1 MSPMLNDAV
10 DRTKNFWSS
19 ITLSQRVFIGGLA
32 LTVLGVFFAL
42 LFWLNKPDMQLLYSN
57 LALEDANRIV
67 KVLQAEKVPYSLENN
82 GSTILV
88 SADKV
93 YDMRIKI
100 AGEGGLTGQ
109 GIGFEVFDEVK
120 VGQTEFVQKINYQRA
135 LQGELSRTIT
145 EFPAVESARVHL
157 VIPQKSLFIEEELP
171 PSASVVLTLAEGQK
185 MSNKDVTAIVNLMTM
200 SVEGLEKGRVSIA
213 DTKGT
218 VLYHPEDET
227 SIEGMTSTQF
237 DHKQTIQRN
246 LEMRIQE
253 LLYPII
259 GAGKVIA
266 KVNADLDF
274 NQRTIR
280 KELYDP
286 DSAVIRSEQKSEET
300 TRGTANL
307 EAGTPDANFRGDGVG
322 GSISQQDSTR
332 ETSTLNYEI
341 NKEEQNIITPVGQ
354 VDRLSIAVVVDGMY
368 AANAETGEMVFTP
381 RTEEEMTRI
390 KELVSNAVG
399 FETAR
404 GDAIEVSCIAFGEL
418 NVERERS
425 LAEVIGDYAMR
436 MGKPILNAVLVF
448 LFLLLIVRPVILA
461 LIRPKV
467 EAGEVM
473 EGLEGL
479 PMGEERIALI
489 EGEEEIDALDALK
502 KIEDIK
508 AHALQ
513 ISEQNMEQA
522 VGILKSWLKDT
533 GGQKVGHSA

>member
-185 MSNKDVTAIVNLMTM
+185 MSNKDVTAVVNLMTM

-300 TRGTANL
+300 TRGSANL
-307 EAGTPDANFRGDGVG
+307 EAGTPDANFRGDGIG

-341 NKEEQNIITPVGQ
+341 NKEEQNIVTPVGQ

-390 KELVSNAVG
+390 RELVSNAVG

>member
-19 ITLSQRVFIGGLA
+19 TTLSQRVFVGGLA
-32 LTVLGVFFAL
+32 ITVLGVFFAL

-135 LQGELSRTIT
+135 LQGELSRTIA

-157 VIPQKSLFIEEELP
+157 VIPQKSLFIEDEMP
-171 PSASVVLTLAEGQK
+171 PSASVVLTLAEGKK
-185 MSNKDVTAIVNLMTM
+185 MSDKDVTAIVNLMTM

-218 VLYHPEDET
+218 VLYHPEDEN

-286 DSAVIRSEQKSEET
+286 ESAVIRSEQKSEET
-300 TRGTANL
+300 TRGSANL
-307 EAGTPDANFRGDGVG
+307 EAGTPDANFRGDGIG

-368 AANAETGEMVFTP
+368 AANPDTGEMVFSP

-390 KELVSNAVG
+390 RELVSNAVG

-418 NVERERS
+418 NVERELS
-425 LAEVIGDYAMR
+425 LAEVIGNYALR

-479 PMGEERIALI
+479 PMGEERLALI
-489 EGEEEIDALDALK
+489 EGEEELDALDALK

>member
-32 LTVLGVFFAL
+32 LTVIGVFFAL
-42 LFWLNKPDMQLLYSN
+42 LFWLNRPDMQLLYAN

-67 KVLQAEKVPYSLENN
+67 KVLQAEKVPYSLENS

-88 SADKV
+88 PADKV

-100 AGEGGLTGQ
+100 AGDGGLTGQ

-145 EFPAVESARVHL
+145 EFPSVESARVHL

-171 PSASVVLTLAEGQK
+171 PSASVVLNLGEGKK
-185 MSNKDVTAIVNLMTM
+185 MTDKDVTAIVNLLTM
-200 SVEGLEKGRVSIA
+200 SVEGLEKGRVSVA

-227 SIEGMTSTQF
+227 SIEGMTATQF

-274 NQRTIR
+274 SQRTIR
-280 KELYDP
+280 KETFDP
-286 DSAVIRSEQKSEET
+286 DGAVVRSEQKSAET
-300 TRGTANL
+300 TKGSANL
-307 EAGTPDANFRGDGVG
+307 AAGTPDANFRGDGVN
-322 GSISQQDSTR
+322 GSVSQQDATR
-332 ETSTLNYEI
+332 ETSTINYEI
-341 NKEEQNIITPVGQ
+341 NKEEQSIVTPVGQ
-354 VDRLSIAVVVDGMY
+354 VDRLSIAVVVDGTY
-368 AANAETGEMVFTP
+368 AANPDTGAMAFTP
-381 RTEEEMTRI
+381 RSEEEMARI
-390 KELVSNAVG
+390 KALVSNAVG

-425 LAEVIGDYAMR
+425 LAEVIGDYALR

-489 EGEEEIDALDALK
+489 EGEEELDALDALK

-522 VGILKSWLKDT
+522 VGILKSWLKDS
-533 GGQKVGHSA
+533 GGHKVGHSA

>member
-1 MSPMLNDAV
+1 MLNDAV

-32 LTVLGVFFAL
+32 FTVLGVFFAL
-42 LFWLNKPDMQLLYSN
+42 LFWLNRPDMQLLYAN

-67 KVLQAEKVPYSLENN
+67 KVLQAEKVPYSLENS

-88 SADKV
+88 PADKV

-100 AGEGGLTGQ
+100 AGDGGLTGQ

-145 EFPAVESARVHL
+145 EFPSVESARVHL

-171 PSASVVLTLAEGQK
+171 PSASVVLNLGEGKK
-185 MSNKDVTAIVNLMTM
+185 MTDKDVTAIVNLLTM
-200 SVEGLEKGRVSIA
+200 SVEGLEKGRVSVA

-227 SIEGMTSTQF
+227 SIEGMTATQF

-246 LEMRIQE
+246 LELRIQE

-274 NQRTIR
+274 SQRTIR
-280 KELYDP
+280 KETFDP
-286 DSAVIRSEQKSEET
+286 DGAVVRSEQKSAET
-300 TRGTANL
+300 TKGSANL
-307 EAGTPDANFRGDGVG
+307 AAGTPDANFRGDGVN
-322 GSISQQDSTR
+322 GSVSQQDATR
-332 ETSTLNYEI
+332 ETSTINYEI
-341 NKEEQNIITPVGQ
+341 NKEEQNIVTPVGQ
-354 VDRLSIAVVVDGMY
+354 VDRLSIAVVVDGTY
-368 AANAETGEMVFTP
+368 AENADTGAMAFTP
-381 RTEEEMTRI
+381 RSEEEMARI
-390 KELVSNAVG
+390 KALVSNAVG

-425 LAEVIGDYAMR
+425 LAEVIGDYALR

-489 EGEEEIDALDALK
+489 EGEEELDALDALK

-522 VGILKSWLKDT
+522 VGILKSWLKDS
-533 GGQKVGHSA
+533 GGHKVGHSA

>member
-10 DRTKNFWSS
+10 GRTKNFWSS
-19 ITLSQRVFIGGLA
+19 ISLSQRVFIGGLA
-32 LTVLGVFFAL
+32 VTVIGVFFAL

-57 LALEDANRIV
+57 LALEDANKIV
-67 KVLQAEKVPYSLENN
+67 KVLQEEKVQYSLQNN

-88 SADKV
+88 PANKV
-93 YDMRIKI
+93 YDLRIKI

-109 GIGFEVFDEVK
+109 GIGFEVFDDVK

-157 VIPQKSLFIEEELP
+157 VIPQRSLFIEEELP
-171 PSASVVLTLAEGQK
+171 PSASVVLNLAEGKK
-185 MSNKDVTAIVNLMTM
+185 MNDKDVMAIVNLITM
-200 SVEGLEKGRVSIA
+200 SVEGLEKGRISVA

-218 VLYHPEDET
+218 ILFHPEDSE
-227 SIEGMTSTQF
+227 SIEGMTATQF

-253 LLYPII
+253 LLFPII

-274 NQRTIR
+274 SQRTIR

-286 DSAVIRSEQKSEET
+286 SASVVRSEQTSQET
-300 TRGTANL
+300 TRGSSNL
-307 EAGTPDANFRGDGVG
+307 DAGTPDANFRGDGIN
-322 GSISQQDSTR
+322 GSVSQQQSER
-332 ETSTLNYEI
+332 ETKTVNYEI
-341 NKEEQNIITPVGQ
+341 NKEEQNIVTPVGQ
-354 VDRLSIAVVVDGMY
+354 VERLSVAVVIDGLY
-368 AANAETGEMVFTP
+368 TPNPETGEMVFTP
-381 RTEEEMTRI
+381 RSEEEMTRI
-390 KELVSNAVG
+390 QELVSNAVG

-404 GDAIEVSCIAFGEL
+404 GDAIEVSCIAFGQLEIEK
-418 NVERERS
+418 ERT
-425 LAEVIGDYAMR
+425 LAEIIGDYALR

-467 EAGEVM
+467 ESGEVM

-489 EGEEEIDALDALK
+489 EGEEELDALDALK

-533 GGQKVGHSA
+533 GGQKLGHSA

>member
-19 ITLSQRVFIGGLA
+19 TTLSQRVFVGGLA
-32 LTVLGVFFAL
+32 ITVLGVFFAL

-135 LQGELSRTIT
+135 LQGELSRTIA

-157 VIPQKSLFIEEELP
+157 VIPQKSLFIEDEMP
-171 PSASVVLTLAEGQK
+171 PSASVVLTLAEGKK
-185 MSNKDVTAIVNLMTM
+185 MSDKDVTAIVNLMTM

-218 VLYHPEDET
+218 VLYHPEDEH

-286 DSAVIRSEQKSEET
+286 ESAVIRSEQKSEET
-300 TRGTANL
+300 TRGSANL
-307 EAGTPDANFRGDGVG
+307 EAGTPDANFRGDGIG

-341 NKEEQNIITPVGQ
+341 NKEEQNIVTPVGQ

-368 AANAETGEMVFTP
+368 AANPDTGEMVFTP

-390 KELVSNAVG
+390 RELVSNAVG

-418 NVERERS
+418 NVERELS
-425 LAEVIGDYAMR
+425 LAEVIGNYALR

-479 PMGEERIALI
+479 PMGEERLALI
-489 EGEEEIDALDALK
+489 EGEEELDALDALK

>member
-157 VIPQKSLFIEEELP
+157 VIPQKSLFIEEEMP
-171 PSASVVLTLAEGQK
+171 PSASVVLTLAEGKK
-185 MSNKDVTAIVNLMTM
+185 MSEKDVMAIVNLMTM

-300 TRGTANL
+300 TRGSANL
-307 EAGTPDANFRGDGVG
+307 EAGTPDANFRGDGIG
-322 GSISQQDSTR
+322 GSISQQNSTR

-341 NKEEQNIITPVGQ
+341 NKEEQNIVTPVGQ

-368 AANAETGEMVFTP
+368 AANPETGAMVFTP

-425 LAEVIGDYAMR
+425 LAEVIGDYALR

-522 VGILKSWLKDT
+522 VGILRSWLKDT